1 MKAKKESEKVGL
13 KLNFQK
19 IKIMEYDLITSWQ
32 IDGGKVETVAYF
44 IFLGSK
50 ITSQNDSSHEMKRC
64 LLLARKAMI
73 KLESILKSRD
83 IILLT
88 KVRLVKAM
96 VFLVVMYGCESWT
109 IKKTEHQR
117 IDALLNCGAG
127 EDSRVPWTT
136 RRSNQLILKE
146 INSEYSLEELVL
158 KLKLQYFGK
167 EPTYWKRP

>member
-1 MKAKKESEKVGL
+1 MKVKEENEKVGL

-88 KVRLVKAM
+88 KVLIVKA
-96 VFLVVMYGCESWT
+96 VVCPVVM
-109 IKKTEHQR
+109 
-117 IDALLNCGAG
+117 
-127 EDSRVPWTT
+127 
-136 RRSNQLILKE
+136 
-146 INSEYSLEELVL
+146 
-158 KLKLQYFGK
+158 
-167 EPTYWKRP
+167 